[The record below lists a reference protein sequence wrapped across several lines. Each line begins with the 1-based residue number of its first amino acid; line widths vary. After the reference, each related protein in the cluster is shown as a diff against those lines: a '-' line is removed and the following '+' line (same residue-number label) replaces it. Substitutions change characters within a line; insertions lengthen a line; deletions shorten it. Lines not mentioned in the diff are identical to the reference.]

1 MAVMQT
7 SEENQ
12 QMGANVPASHPIP
25 ARKSQHVAHRTNLWC
40 DRRQTRKVG
49 SVRAE
54 LRLRVRNGNAA
65 ARMRHGQKTI
75 ERRNG

>member
-49 SVRAE
+49 SALTE
-54 LRLRVRNGNAA
+54 LRLRMRNGNAA
-65 ARMRHGQKTI
+65 VRMRHSQRVI
-75 ERRNG
+75 EDQEN